1 MVDIMS
7 LTKMGG
13 LVALTVTP
21 EDLHHFA
28 NALLAQSRKEWEEQA
43 ASVRKEESE
52 ETFLTTDNVCK
63 IYVLLLYGS
72 GIGQASCNTS
82 SLATR
87 TCTLPRQSKP
97 LHTLDP

>member
-52 ETFLTTDNVCK
+52 ETFLTTEDTSICQQN
-63 IYVLLLYGS
+63 LHLLY
-72 GIGQASCNTS
+72 A
-82 SLATR
+82 ATQQ
-87 TCTLPRQSKP
+87 T
-97 LHTLDP
+97 DY